1 MRALLKITVGRVRW
15 ALREWG
21 FWGAASMSLR
31 RVWRVRKIDAMVH
44 PFDVE
49 HGVETS
55 GLIGGGALA
64 GGDAQSAFSTAYF
77 GVPPSRFRAA
87 VRRWRATDGVG
98 GMGEYAFV
106 DVGCGKGR
114 AVLLASEMDFREVMG
129 VELNEGLVEIAARNV
144 ELWKTGGRARCP
156 VRVECLD
163 AAKIELPDG
172 PALVYLYNPFRAQVL
187 RALLARIDAWAAGGG
202 GSVDVLYLYPEE
214 EAVFAEFPR
223 FKLMWREGVRLTPED
238 VGVDEISGIEDPCST
253 YRWVG

>member
-87 VRRWRATDGVG
+87 LRRWRATDGVG

-114 AVLLASEMDFREVMG
+114 AVLLASEMNFREVMG

-144 ELWKTGGRARCP
+144 ELWRTGGRARCP

-172 PALVYLYNPFRAQVL
+172 PSLVYLYNPFRAQVL
-187 RALLARIDAWAAGGG
+187 RALLARIDAWAAGGR